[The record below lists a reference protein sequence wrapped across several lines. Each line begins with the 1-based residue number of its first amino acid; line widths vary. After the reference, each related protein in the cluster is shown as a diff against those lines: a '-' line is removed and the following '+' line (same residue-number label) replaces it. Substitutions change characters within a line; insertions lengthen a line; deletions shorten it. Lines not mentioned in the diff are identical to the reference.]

1 VLKVSKE
8 NSDEK
13 IVKTN
18 KSDETREFL
27 TVEARKK
34 QHLNE
39 AERRKIKENKSFKI
53 QIFFLRK
60 TQS

>member
-39 AERRKIKENKSFKI
+39 AKRRKNNET
-53 QIFFLRK
+53 R
-60 TQS
+60 